1 MLEKYIGRDF
11 QFNTNS
17 TVEKEFFAVMQ
28 MTKIY
33 LASTSPRRISLL
45 KNLGLKFEVLQP
57 LWETRVYSEKPEEI
71 AMLTALEKARSVQG
85 NVEEGI
91 IIAADTIVVT
101 EDNEV
106 LYKPEDEEEAYLQLR
121 KLSSKTHRVITG
133 LAIKIVETLE
143 EFMDFEVT
151 KVKFKELTDDEI
163 WCYIKTG
170 EPLDK
175 AGSYGIQ
182 GYASI
187 FIERIEG
194 DYYNVVGLPLHKLYM
209 MLSKIVENPI
219 KFFMNCQK

>member
-1 MLEKYIGRDF
+1 
-11 QFNTNS
+11 
-17 TVEKEFFAVMQ
+17 

-33 LASTSPRRISLL
+33 LASTSSRRISLL
-45 KNLGLKFEVLQP
+45 KNLGLKFEVLKP
-57 LWETRVYSEKPEEI
+57 LWETRVYSDKPEEI
-71 AMLTALEKARSVQG
+71 AVLTALEKARSVQG

-91 IIAADTIVVT
+91 IIAADTIVVS

-106 LYKPEDEEEAYLQLR
+106 LYKPKNENEAYRQLK
-121 KLSSKTHRVITG
+121 KLSGKVHLVITG
-133 LAIKIVETLE
+133 LAIKLVETQE
-143 EFMDFEVT
+143 EITDFEIS

-187 FIERIEG
+187 FIEKIEG
-194 DYYNVVGLPLHKLYM
+194 DYYNVVGLPLHKLYV
-209 MLSKIVENPI
+209 MLSKII
-219 KFFMNCQK
+219 KRPLKLFLNC

>member
-1 MLEKYIGRDF
+1 
-11 QFNTNS
+11 
-17 TVEKEFFAVMQ
+17 

-106 LYKPEDEEEAYLQLR
+106 LYKPKDEEEAYLQLR

>member
-1 MLEKYIGRDF
+1 MLEKYIGGGF

-121 KLSSKTHRVITG
+121 KLSGKTHRVITG